1 MTGEGED
8 AGVVYCEMQATE
20 NTGQDRT
27 DFCLLQ
33 NMYPGRCGY
42 KVCVCI
48 TVHQNIPVYHSIP
61 QYTTIHHTIS
71 QYTTVYHSICSIP
84 QYMQYTTVY
93 RSIPQYMQYTTVY
106 RSISQYTTT
115 YQYTSVYRSTTW
127 FILQYTVGVIVKT
140 CLTYRS
146 LQSETGGRLEN
157 LRNSCSN
164 EKVSREGL
172 PKLFVYN

>member
-48 TVHQNIPVYHSIP
+48 TVYHSIP
-61 QYTTIHHTIS
+61 QYTTVHHSIPQLSQYTTVHHSMSQYTTVITVYHSTSQYTTVHHSIS
-71 QYTTVYHSICSIP
+71 QYTTVCHSIP
-84 QYMQYTTVY
+84 QYVTVY
-93 RSIPQYMQYTTVY
+93 HSIS
-106 RSISQYTTT
+106 RILSISQYI
-115 YQYTSVYRSTTW
+115 TTW
-127 FILQYTVGVIVKT
+127 FILQYTVGAAHD
-140 CLTYRS
+140 
-146 LQSETGGRLEN
+146 
-157 LRNSCSN
+157 
-164 EKVSREGL
+164 
-172 PKLFVYN
+172 

>member
-61 QYTTIHHTIS
+61 QYI
-71 QYTTVYHSICSIP
+71 TVYHS
-84 QYMQYTTVY
+84 T
-93 RSIPQYMQYTTVY
+93 
-106 RSISQYTTT
+106 SQYTTT
-115 YQYTSVYRSTTW
+115 YQYTSVYHS
-127 FILQYTVGVIVKT
+127 ISQYITVYHSI
-140 CLTYRS
+140 
-146 LQSETGGRLEN
+146 
-157 LRNSCSN
+157 
-164 EKVSREGL
+164 
-172 PKLFVYN
+172 P

>member
-1 MTGEGED
+1 MLVHRPGIPIFVPLKDAAFLTEVHHVTGEGED

-48 TVHQNIPVYHSIP
+48 TVHQNIPVYHSI
-61 QYTTIHHTIS
+61 S

-84 QYMQYTTVY
+84 QYTTVHHSIPQHT
-93 RSIPQYMQYTTVY
+93 SIPQYIHVQHGSYY
-106 RSISQYTTT
+106 
-115 YQYTSVYRSTTW
+115 ST
-127 FILQYTVGVIVKT
+127 Q
-140 CLTYRS
+140 
-146 LQSETGGRLEN
+146 
-157 LRNSCSN
+157 
-164 EKVSREGL
+164 
-172 PKLFVYN
+172 